1 MFGFIKYLQ
10 KLIEKLR
17 KNKRVWFT
25 TLFAISS
32 IGITLSIVLFIM
44 LTNSASKE
52 VYVAQSSEYKLRHN
66 NFTSNKLS
74 EFRRLSSI
82 ALEDQTLS
90 TAIEQDDIGAIT
102 QSVQSLNTALAQKG
116 FNDYQITYYS
126 ARNSILNNII
136 ASVIQTRNTSYGL
149 HVFSDGVYYVY
160 LEPIVLNGQTMG
172 VFEVK
177 SSTNNMYVNFLNLD
191 QEFAFLLDKN
201 MVTNIALDFREE
213 SYDEVAD
220 SFVFDAQMFNNQ
232 MMKELQN
239 LKPKEF
245 REFMDEGYFVTDAY
259 YIAYDKIVDLN
270 GVNIGLVVFGERTDK
285 EGGFINVTT
294 KITDQVIMVALG
306 LIVSVLL
313 FMF

>member
-1 MFGFIKYLQ
+1 V
-10 KLIEKLR
+10 R
-17 KNKRVWFT
+17 
-25 TLFAISS
+25 
-32 IGITLSIVLFIM
+32 
-44 LTNSASKE
+44 
-52 VYVAQSSEYKLRHN
+52 
-66 NFTSNKLS
+66 
-74 EFRRLSSI
+74 
-82 ALEDQTLS
+82 
-90 TAIEQDDIGAIT
+90 
-102 QSVQSLNTALAQKG
+102 
-116 FNDYQITYYS
+116 
-126 ARNSILNNII
+126 
-136 ASVIQTRNTSYGL
+136 
-149 HVFSDGVYYVY
+149 
-160 LEPIVLNGQTMG
+160 NGQTMG

-220 SFVFDAQMFNNQ
+220 SFVFDAQMFDNQ
-232 MMKELQN
+232 MMNELQN
-239 LKPKEF
+239 LTPKEF
-245 REFMDEGYFVTDAY
+245 RKFIDEGYVVTGTY